1 MAPDQ
6 SSKDSPP
13 DKWRPNSTS
22 LRPLKITGEK
32 FTITIP
38 KNWRDSH
45 GLTRGD
51 SLIPSYTEGSALIL
65 NPRNMDLSEVEVALI
80 NLLIEY
86 PKMDKGRELALK
98 LVEIGQKI
106 LQS

>member
-6 SSKDSPP
+6 SSKG
-13 DKWRPNSTS
+13 

-38 KNWRDSH
+38 KSWRDSH

-51 SLIPSYTEGSALIL
+51 SLTPSYTEGSALIL
-65 NPRNMDLSEVEVALI
+65 NPKNTDLSEVEVALI
-80 NLLIEY
+80 DLLIEY
-86 PKMDKGRELALK
+86 PKMDKGRELAQK

-106 LQS
+106 LGNS